1 MHQEVIAVKVI
12 KGCLASTS
20 AATTVTVNPLPGSAI
35 TPAGPIVLC
44 GGGTQL
50 LTAAPSGGTSHTYGL
65 KTELMLQQLS
75 TYTASTAGYIQSDCF
90 ERWMY

>member
-1 MHQEVIAVKVI
+1 V
-12 KGCLASTS
+12 KGCVASTS

-50 LTAAPSGGTSHTYGL
+50 LTAAPTGGTSYTYGL
-65 KTELMLQQLS
+65 KTVLMWQQHT
-75 TYTASTAGYIQSDCF
+75 TYTASTAGYIQSYCF